1 MARKE
6 SVSKKIEL
14 PKALTG
20 ITGFDDITYG
30 GLPKGR
36 PTLVA
41 GGAGSGKTMFAM
53 EFIVHGAV
61 EYGEPGVYVTFEE
74 NIGDLKKNFAS
85 LGYNL
90 EKLVDEKKIAIDHV
104 FIERSQ
110 IEETG
115 EYNLEALFI
124 RLGYA
129 IDTIG
134 AKRVALDTI
143 EVLFAGLRNDA
154 VVRSEI
160 LRLFRWLKDRG
171 ITAVV
176 TGEKGD
182 RTITRYGL
190 EEYIAD
196 CVIMLDNRVTSELAT
211 RRLRIMKYRGSTH
224 GADEYPFLIGKDGIS
239 IFPITSIKTEY
250 KISMERVSTGIAS
263 MDKLLEGK
271 GYYRGSSILIT
282 GTAGTGKSSFA
293 AYFANA
299 ACGCGEKCL
308 YIAFE
313 ETQDQIIRN
322 MSSIGIDLE
331 KWVKKGLLKF
341 HITRPTSYGLEMHLL
356 MMEDDI
362 KKFQARN
369 VIIDPITDFSAI
381 GGGREV
387 KSMTSRLNDML
398 KSNNITVL
406 YTDLIR
412 GDINPEAPEMHISS
426 LIDTWV
432 MLRNFEFN
440 GERSRGITILKSR
453 GMSHS
458 NQISE
463 FTITRKGIELVRPY
477 IGPSG
482 VFMGSAKI
490 AQEAKDNAIMLDTQR
505 AIDHARAML
514 DEKHKELDAKI
525 LALKA
530 QYKADENELEKTL
543 EQKEQDLEI
552 MLKDREILSKVRSTK

>member
-1 MARKE
+1 
-6 SVSKKIEL
+6 
-14 PKALTG
+14 
-20 ITGFDDITYG
+20 
-30 GLPKGR
+30 
-36 PTLVA
+36 
-41 GGAGSGKTMFAM
+41 
-53 EFIVHGAV
+53 
-61 EYGEPGVYVTFEE
+61 
-74 NIGDLKKNFAS
+74 
-85 LGYNL
+85 
-90 EKLVDEKKIAIDHV
+90 
-104 FIERSQ
+104 
-110 IEETG
+110 
-115 EYNLEALFI
+115 
-124 RLGYA
+124 
-129 IDTIG
+129 
-134 AKRVALDTI
+134 
-143 EVLFAGLRNDA
+143 
-154 VVRSEI
+154 
-160 LRLFRWLKDRG
+160 
-171 ITAVV
+171 
-176 TGEKGD
+176 
-182 RTITRYGL
+182 
-190 EEYIAD
+190 
-196 CVIMLDNRVTSELAT
+196 
-211 RRLRIMKYRGSTH
+211 
-224 GADEYPFLIGKDGIS
+224 LIGKDGIS

-263 MDKLLEGK
+263 MDKLLGGK

-299 ACGCGEKCL
+299 ACGRGEKCL

-482 VFMGSAKI
+482 VFMGSTKI